1 MPHQYVQKRMVS
13 FGRTKK
19 KNHCDALQ
27 ASKDHMNAAMVSDH
41 ITRME
46 KLDDLCRSNY
56 EAALKHAS
64 ATAFLGKVLSTVNK

>member
-1 MPHQYVQKRMVS
+1 
-13 FGRTKK
+13 
-19 KNHCDALQ
+19 
-27 ASKDHMNAAMVSDH
+27 MNAAMVSDH